1 MNFTE
6 LLGMS
11 FPTIQTEQI
20 RLRKLKRDDAP
31 SLYNYYSNENVYR
44 YLDWN
49 NPLKEVL
56 RLFIF
61 GMRASKKA
69 G

>member
-1 MNFTE
+1 MKFTK

-20 RLRKLKRDDAP
+20 RLRKLKRDDAL
-31 SLYNYYSNENVYR
+31 SLYNYYSNENVYC

-49 NPLKEVL
+49 GPESIERSIEV
-56 RLFIF
+56 
-61 GMRASKKA
+61 K
-69 G
+69 